1 MCVQCN
7 DFDVEKMDQLFVGRG
22 EKKMTKPN
30 QTEKS
35 GFCSYFGVWFDLI
48 FVLLS
53 FRQIMRF
60 AQVLFACF
68 FSECGCGCRQWDAK
82 LNG

>member
-7 DFDVEKMDQLFVGRG
+7 VFDVEEMDHLFVGRV
-22 EKKMTKPN
+22 EKN
-30 QTEKS
+30 AETEKS
-35 GFCSYFGVWFDLI
+35 GFWSYFGVWFDLI

-60 AQVLFACF
+60 AQVLFACVF
-68 FSECGCGCRQWDAK
+68 
-82 LNG
+82 LNAVVVVGNGMLN

>member
-1 MCVQCN
+1 MFFMSKRWIIC
-7 DFDVEKMDQLFVGRG
+7 LWVGL
-22 EKKMTKPN
+22 KKMLKPN

-60 AQVLFACF
+60 AQVLFACVF
-68 FSECGCGCRQWDAK
+68 
-82 LNG
+82 LNAVVVVGNEMLN